1 MKTKITN
8 KILCIIMVI
17 VSFASIFIV
26 NANALYTTPNK
37 MSDQALAGSWHTDPT
52 YNISSSYSQ
61 IYGGDVGV
69 YYHAANYGLSSAF
82 VVSTSRTVTINLYE
96 SDSSSSTRARG
107 YTGTFGVTNGYYRPT
122 SYSNTYTSGSK
133 IESDNAAEL
142 YIQFKVSTVS
152 GDKSKNVASGIMYYQ
167 FWSN

>member
-37 MSDQALAGSWHTDPT
+37 MSGQALAGSWHTDPT
-52 YNISSSYSQ
+52 YSISSSYSQ

-69 YYHAANYGLSSAF
+69 YYHTANYGLSSAF
-82 VVSTSRTVTINLYE
+82 VESTSRTVTINLYE
-96 SDSSSSTRARG
+96 TDSSSSTRARG
-107 YTGTFGVTNGYYRPT
+107 YTGTFGVKNGYYRPT
-122 SYSNTYTSGSK
+122 SFSNTYTSSSK
-133 IESDNAAEL
+133 IESDNSAEL
-142 YIQFKVSTVS
+142 YIDFKVSTVS
-152 GDKSKNVASGIMYYQ
+152 GDTSKNVAAGIMYYQ